1 MIDEYGIVTK
11 AEDGKLEVRVTA
23 PGSCDSC
30 PIHDNCYASGNVVS
44 VPQQGDFRVND
55 QVRFSISNASVL
67 KISALV
73 YGLPLIGVLAGII
86 AGYLLL
92 FRSMADDPRI
102 LASVGLG
109 ISLFL
114 AAGYIVSRLDR
125 VMKSRLSYDIVRAK
139 FPTTAPEGSSSE

>member
-11 AEDGKLEVRVTA
+11 ADDGKLEVRVTT
-23 PGSCDSC
+23 PGACDSC
-30 PIHDNCYASGNVVS
+30 PIHDSCYASGNVVS

-55 QVRFSISNASVL
+55 RVRFSISNASVL

-73 YGLPLIGVLAGII
+73 YGLPLLGVLAGIVV
-86 AGYLLL
+86 GYLLL

-109 ISLFL
+109 VALFL
-114 AAGYIVSRLDR
+114 GAGYIVSRLDR
-125 VMKSRLSYDIVRAK
+125 VIRNRLSYDIAPAGSPAK
-139 FPTTAPEGSSSE
+139 RPEEPPSK

>member
-23 PGSCDSC
+23 PGACDSC
-30 PIHDNCYASGNVVS
+30 PIHDSCYASGNVVS
-44 VPQQGDFRVND
+44 VPQQGGFRVND
-55 QVRFSISNASVL
+55 QVRFSITNASVL

-73 YGLPLIGVLAGII
+73 YGLPLIGVLAGIVV
-86 AGYLLL
+86 GYLVL

-109 ISLFL
+109 VVLFL
-114 AAGYIVSRLDR
+114 AAGYVVSRLDR
-125 VMKSRLSYDIVRAK
+125 VIKNRLNYDIVPAK
-139 FPTTAPEGSSSE
+139 SPSLGSGGPSPE